1 MNLCR
6 AAGCGDPDGDGAMHL
21 TRYSDYSLR
30 VLIFLGAKRDER
42 ATIPEIAEAYGISR
56 AHLMKVVQLLGQ
68 LGYVETLR
76 GRNGG
81 MRLGAPPEKIR
92 IGQVLRQTEESF
104 ALVDCFSS
112 DAAGGAARGCAITPA
127 CKLRGMLAEALQG
140 FLAVLDRYTLADI
153 LEGRAA
159 PLRRLLQLA

>member
-1 MNLCR
+1 
-6 AAGCGDPDGDGAMHL
+6 MHL

-30 VLIFLGAKRDER
+30 VLIFLGAKGDELV
-42 ATIPEIAEAYGISR
+42 TIPEIADAYGISR

-68 LGYVETLR
+68 LGYIETLR

-81 MRLGAPPEKIR
+81 LRLGMLAAEIR

-104 ALVDCFSS
+104 ALVDCFSG
-112 DAAGGAARGCAITPA
+112 DASGAGARGCAIAPA
-127 CKLRGMLAEALQG
+127 CKLRGMLAEALQA